1 MWFKACPKCEGDLY
15 LRHEI
20 DGKDIVCIQCGYTR
34 HIMPEDDRDTVPQGR
49 LANSKR
55 RIAA

>member
-1 MWFKACPKCEGDLY
+1 MWLKACPKCEGDLY

-20 DGKDIVCIQCGYTR
+20 DGKDVVCIQCGYTR
-34 HIMPEDDRDTVPQGR
+34 HILPEDARVMVPRQSR
-49 LANSKR
+49 PVKK

>member
-1 MWFKACPKCEGDLY
+1 MWLKACPKCEGDLY

-20 DGKDIVCIQCGYTR
+20 DGKDIVCLQCGYIR
-34 HIMPEDDRDTVPQGR
+34 HILPERVRVAVRQQR
-49 LANSKR
+49 QFAKR

>member
-1 MWFKACPKCEGDLY
+1 MWLKACPKCEGDLY

-20 DGKDIVCIQCGYTR
+20 DGKDIVCLQCGYIR
-34 HIMPEDDRDTVPQGR
+34 HNLPEPVRVAVPQQR
-49 LANSKR
+49 QFAKR

>member
-1 MWFKACPKCEGDLY
+1 MWLKACPKCEGDLY

-20 DGKDIVCIQCGYTR
+20 DGKDIVCLQCGYIR
-34 HIMPEDDRDTVPQGR
+34 HTLPERVKVAGR
-49 LANSKR
+49 QQRQFAKR